1 MGNERLRS
9 VYFDDNLACMKQ
21 VKKRAVQLPF
31 TRQTIAPIA
40 RRHGI
45 STLGV
50 FGSYARGEAR
60 KASDVD
66 LLVTF
71 KKRKTFFDLAKIQED
86 LEGAIGKR
94 VDLLTPGALSPYM
107 RDGILRDLRPVL

>member
-1 MGNERLRS
+1 MNR
-9 VYFDDNLACMKQ
+9 VP
-21 VKKRAVQLPF
+21 KRAIRLPF
-31 TRQTIAPIA
+31 TRRTIAAIV

-45 STLGV
+45 ASLGV

-60 KASDVD
+60 KSSDID

-71 KKRKTFFDLAKIQED
+71 KKQKTLFDLVQIQEE
-86 LEGAIGKR
+86 LEHAIGKR

-107 RDGILRDLRPVL
+107 RDGILRDLHPVL